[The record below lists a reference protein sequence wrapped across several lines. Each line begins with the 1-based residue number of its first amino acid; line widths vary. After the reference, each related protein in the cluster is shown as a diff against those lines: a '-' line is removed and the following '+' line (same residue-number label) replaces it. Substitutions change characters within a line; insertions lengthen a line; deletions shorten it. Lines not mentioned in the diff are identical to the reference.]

1 MFGQKKREPED
12 LEDEL
17 DANIRTSWFQ
27 WVWFSPVDLAGEFLD
42 LIAYWR
48 QTRRWASI
56 LMILPVALFVTI
68 MGSLVAVG
76 KLSDSNTKAAW
87 YAERAMKEIEV
98 ANAVDSTTDKSSQES
113 AAATKRLPEF
123 VDMLFRRVLQIN
135 QNNKVARFYVAA
147 QMDRYGSRGSARQ
160 IMESLATTKSTGYPK
175 AHTWLAMD
183 LFLRAQKGEAI
194 NVETLKYHLKRGTSG
209 DEVPPA
215 LLLIYSQLL
224 QQENKTAESQEFL
237 KRAAEFDPKLLLNA
251 IAIYNQNSLSIQARA
266 TADLLIEKVKNK
278 LDDNDGGN
286 FILTSQAL
294 MSTNRIDEAIAI
306 LQKGAAR
313 FPKSGKLVRL
323 YSDAYRFKFRATAVQ
338 SGGQVNVNL
347 DFLNASIAIDP
358 TNITVQEE
366 LMILSKLGIGQN
378 EATVDT
384 LRARIATSG
393 TSYVAR
399 LLLAETAYA
408 RGKLTEA
415 INEYEVLLAE
425 LPRMTLALNNLAMM
439 YTQLTPP
446 KISEAMELIDRAI
459 EAAPNVGEFYDSRG
473 DILVLQKRKED
484 AIASYLLALGSSQ
497 ERVETREKLIAIY
510 EETGRKEEAEVE
522 RGRLEL
528 VRKALDE
535 QRSRLEQAMNQN
547 QQSVNP
553 IPPITPAMTV
563 QNEQA
568 GEKVDDASAEKK

>member
-1 MFGQKKREPED
+1 MFGKKRRE
-12 LEDEL
+12 LEESEAEFDS
-17 DANIRTSWFQ
+17 DKKTSWFR

-56 LMILPVALFVTI
+56 LMILPVALFLTI

-98 ANAVDSTTDKSSQES
+98 ANAVDSSTDKSSQES

-183 LFLRAQKGEAI
+183 LVARAQKGEAI
-194 NVETLKYHLKRGTSG
+194 NIETLKYHLKRGTAG
-209 DEVPPA
+209 NEVPPA

-237 KRAAEFDPKLLLNA
+237 KRAAEFDPKLLLSA
-251 IAIYNQNSLSIQARA
+251 IAIYNQNSLSLQARA

-278 LDDNDGGN
+278 LDDNDGEN
-286 FILTSQAL
+286 FILSSQAL
-294 MSTNRIDEAIAI
+294 MATNRIDEAIAI
-306 LQKGAAR
+306 LQKGSAR
-313 FPKSGKLVRL
+313 FPKSGKLVRA
-323 YSDAYRFKFRATAVQ
+323 YSDAYRFKFRATAVR
-338 SGGQVNVNL
+338 SASQVNVNL
-347 DFLNASIAIDP
+347 DFLNAAIAIDP
-358 TNITVQEE
+358 TNIFVQEE
-366 LMILSKLGIGQN
+366 LSLLSKLGIGQN
-378 EATVDT
+378 EATIDT

-399 LLLAETAYA
+399 LLLAETAYG
-408 RGKLTEA
+408 RGKLADA
-415 INEYEVLLAE
+415 INEYEVVLAE

-446 KISEAMELIDRAI
+446 KLSEAMGLIDRAI
-459 EAAPNVGEFYDSRG
+459 EAAPNVGEFYDSKG
-473 DILVLQKRKED
+473 DIHALQKQKEE
-484 AIASYLLALGSSQ
+484 AIASYLLALGSSPQ
-497 ERVETREKLIAIY
+497 RVETREKLIAIY
-510 EETGRKEEAEVE
+510 EETGGKEEAEVE
-522 RGRLEL
+522 RGRLDQ

-535 QRSRLEQAMNQN
+535 QRARVEQAKKQSE
-547 QQSVNP
+547 QSVNP
-553 IPPITPAMTV
+553 IPPASPSV

-568 GEKVDDASAEKK
+568 GEKTEIGSAEKK